1 MNIYLALGGVFIGAL
16 IFAATLNAGYRAWM
30 AGGGLSWTQGI
41 ACGSTILAMAAI
53 SLGLPVGVARGL
65 GLLLTLVS
73 MANVIMEKGWNRAL
87 PIVHFAM
94 GMTLADGEIFNNLP
108 E

>member
-53 SLGLPVGVARGL
+53 SLGLPVGVARAFGL
-65 GLLLTLVS
+65 VLTLVS
-73 MANVIMEKGWNRAL
+73 MGNVIMEKGWHRAL
-87 PIVHFAM
+87 PISHFAL
-94 GMTLADGEIFNNLP
+94 GMVLADGAIFEGAP
-108 E
+108 A